1 MKENRKTLQNNRKIF
16 GVSEG
21 FIMPVF
27 NQGVDIARN
36 IRVIEWLKT
45 ELVEAVAALY
55 KAMMKNSEEAIEDA
69 LASTVIT
76 VYVLARRL
84 GISFAQL
91 DVRVESKIRDAIS
104 DKHEVEDWYGDLT
117 ALLKYRGDK
126 KR

>member
-1 MKENRKTLQNNRKIF
+1 M
-16 GVSEG
+16 S
-21 FIMPVF
+21 VF

-45 ELVEAVAALY
+45 ELIGTVAALF
-55 KAMMKNSEEAIEDA
+55 KGMVKSSDEAIEDA
-69 LASTVIT
+69 LASMVVT

-84 GISFAQL
+84 GVSFAQL
-91 DVRVESKIRDAIS
+91 DVRIESKVKNAIR

-117 ALLKYRGDK
+117 ALLKYLGDK